1 MFTLGPRPLRS
12 GDVAVFR
19 PFSAAYLADPYPFL
33 ARLREKDPV
42 FKSQDFG
49 AWVVTRHADC
59 LRILTDDDRF
69 SSDPVTSR
77 TGMGAVVSH
86 MRAEAPL
93 GNVAILGSCDPP
105 DHTRI
110 RAEVNAAFTP
120 RQIREF
126 EPEIEG
132 MARDLVQRLPAGRPF
147 DVVSQLAEPY
157 AVISILAYI
166 GVQPE
171 HLDGVRSLAHP
182 IMTARSTENPSPE
195 LLAAA
200 AGAHAQF
207 ADYLQHAPGH
217 RGVIAVL
224 MEAVAKERITLD
236 EVIMLIIH
244 ITTAGNGPAAFAVG
258 NLLMALAAHPDQYAM
273 VRADPSLATQAV
285 EEMLRWDSPVQ
296 LINRFV
302 RVPHEFE
309 GKKFRAGES
318 VFAVVGSA
326 NRDAAVFEDPD
337 RFDITRS
344 PGRLLSFG
352 QGIHFCLGAPLARLE
367 LAILLRTFAARF
379 ATIEVLPPGPQRAPD
394 LLIRGAR
401 QLTVRA
407 G

>member
-1 MFTLGPRPLRS
+1 M
-12 GDVAVFR
+12 AVFR

-224 MEAVAKERITLD
+224 TEAVAKERITLD

-244 ITTAGNGPAAFAVG
+244 ITTAGNGPSAYATA
-258 NLLMALAAHPDQYAM
+258 NMLMALASHPDAL
-273 VRADPSLATQAV
+273 AAIKNDPEAV
-285 EEMLRWDSPVQ
+285 PFAVDEVLRWDSPVQ

-309 GKKFRAGES
+309 GKKFRKGES
-318 VFAVVGSA
+318 VFALVGSA
-326 NRDAAVFEDPD
+326 NRDGDVFDDPD
-337 RFDITRS
+337 TFDITRQ

-352 QGIHFCLGAPLARLE
+352 HGIHFCLGAPLARME
-367 LAILLRTFAARF
+367 LGVMMRTLLARF
-379 ATIEVLPPGPQRAPD
+379 SAIEVMPPGPQRAPD
-394 LLIRGAR
+394 LLIRGPR
-401 QLTVRA
+401 SLTVRLT
-407 G
+407 